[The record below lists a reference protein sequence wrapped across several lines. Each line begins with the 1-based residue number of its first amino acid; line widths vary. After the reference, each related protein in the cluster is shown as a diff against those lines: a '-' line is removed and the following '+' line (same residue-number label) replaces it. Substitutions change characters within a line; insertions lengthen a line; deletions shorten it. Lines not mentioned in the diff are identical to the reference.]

1 MAKSIK
7 SVLKGIKFVD
17 VAVVVVF
24 VAVMICLMKK
34 MDVIEGL
41 CVPSQRG
48 IDLFNRINDEVG
60 AQPGIDI
67 PTECRDAEARRGAC
81 EYLMLPQYYTDPTRS
96 GNQPIPPFNMCEEA
110 PDRGTPGT
118 ADGTPDRGTPDR
130 ERCVPSQRGIDLF
143 NRINDE
149 VGALPG
155 IDIPTECREAE
166 ARRGACEYLMLPQ
179 YYTDPTRNGNQ
190 RIPPFNMCEEAPSLP
205 PSMTQCQEARDTLRD
220 CP

>member
-67 PTECRDAEARRGAC
+67 PTECR
-81 EYLMLPQYYTDPTRS
+81 
-96 GNQPIPPFNMCEEA
+96 
-110 PDRGTPGT
+110 
-118 ADGTPDRGTPDR
+118 
-130 ERCVPSQRGIDLF
+130 
-143 NRINDE
+143 
-149 VGALPG
+149 
-155 IDIPTECREAE
+155 EAE

-179 YYTDPTRNGNQ
+179 YYTDPTGNQ